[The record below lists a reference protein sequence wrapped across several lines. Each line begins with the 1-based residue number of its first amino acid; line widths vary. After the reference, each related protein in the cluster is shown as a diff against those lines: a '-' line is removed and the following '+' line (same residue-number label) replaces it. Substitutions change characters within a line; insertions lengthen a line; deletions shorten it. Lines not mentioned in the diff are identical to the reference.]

1 MAESKQS
8 QPLSLIDQLPD
19 LAALE
24 AALERKRRNRLS
36 KWFPDT
42 GPFRRE
48 LYPKHME
55 FFAASREHRE
65 TLFMAANRVGKTLCG
80 SYATTLHMTGLYPDW
95 WPGRRFTTPVTA
107 WIVNNT
113 AVTCRD
119 INQVALLGELG
130 QTGTGMIP
138 GELITHMKS
147 KPSVPDGIE
156 IIYIK
161 HVSGGQSTGLF
172 KSYDQGRQKFEG
184 TSIHVIWADEEI
196 PEDVY
201 GECLMR
207 TMIVPGTDKGGI
219 IYCTYTPLQ
228 GLTPTTVAFL
238 THSVN
243 KDSLPIKFNAKK
255 EGSDSYG
262 HERGY

>member
-1 MAESKQS
+1 MADTEQKPPVS
-8 QPLSLIDQLPD
+8 PLSIDALPD

-24 AALERKRRNRLS
+24 AALARKQKNRLG
-36 KWFPDT
+36 KWFPAT

-48 LYPKHME
+48 LYPKHLE
-55 FFAASREHRE
+55 FFAASKEHRE
-65 TLFMAANRVGKTLCG
+65 TLFLAANRVGKTLAG
-80 SYATTLHMTGLYPDW
+80 AYATTLHLTGLYPDW
-95 WPGRRFTTPVTA
+95 WPGKRFDGPITA

-119 INQVALLGELG
+119 INQVELLGQLG
-130 QTGTGMIP
+130 QMGTGMIP
-138 GELITHMKS
+138 GDLILHCKS
-147 KPSVPDGIE
+147 KPSVPDGVE
-156 IIYIK
+156 IIYVK
-161 HVSGGQSTGLF
+161 HRSGGQSTGLF

-207 TMIVPGTDKGGI
+207 TMTTNGI
-219 IYCTYTPLQ
+219 IYCTYTPLL

-238 THSVN
+238 THAVN
-243 KDSLPIKFNAKK
+243 KDSLPIKFNAKIDGQR
-255 EGSDSYG
+255 EGLVY
-262 HERGY
+262 